1 MANDDRLISSSMLA
15 EDEANEFS
23 LRPKYLKEYIGQKAV
38 KEHVEIY
45 IEAASAA
52 ANRLTMR
59 FFMVLPVLAKRRLPQ

>member
-45 IEAASAA
+45 IEAA
-52 ANRLTMR
+52 
-59 FFMVLPVLAKRRLPQ
+59 KRRG

>member
-1 MANDDRLISSSMLA
+1 MANDDRLISSSMLV

-45 IEAASAA
+45 IEAQSAA